1 MQGAAAC
8 GRIPP
13 AVHIPFRIQRL
24 LVTVACLAP
33 VAAMAQGGGLEGE
46 FSKLNAKERTRIA
59 QQEENAAREDAQ
71 FQAIMQGAEELFRE
85 QRYEE
90 AMARFE
96 QARDLRPY
104 NVYPRV
110 KIQDLQALIAQ
121 RNAEAAAHTVEEE
134 PPAPPPQAATRSH
147 EAPVGHP
154 AAETRTPTSQPGE
167 PTMPPPQ
174 VQAVRPDTIRRE
186 PVPHPEV
193 AAPFVEGERIT
204 KEGRAV
210 VLERSVLVE
219 GRPTVFRKVMH
230 PWGETV
236 YFKDGKPVPE
246 REWNAVFGSR

>member
-1 MQGAAAC
+1 M
-8 GRIPP
+8 
-13 AVHIPFRIQRL
+13 PFRIQGL

-33 VAAMAQGGGLEGE
+33 VAVMAQDGGLEGE
-46 FSKLNAKERTRIA
+46 FSKLSARERTRIA
-59 QQEENAAREDAQ
+59 QQEESAAREDEQ
-71 FQAIMQGAEELFRE
+71 FQALMHSAEELFRA

-90 AMARFE
+90 AMERFQ
-96 QARDLRPY
+96 QARDMRPY

-121 RNAEAAAHTVEEE
+121 RHAEAAVHVQQEEL
-134 PPAPPPQAATRSH
+134 PVSQPQAATRTPV
-147 EAPVGHP
+147 APVGHP
-154 AAETRTPTSQPGE
+154 AAETRTPTPLTSQPGE
-167 PTMPPPQ
+167 RTMLPPQ

-186 PVPHPEV
+186 PVPQPEA

-210 VLERSVLVE
+210 VLERSLLLE

-246 REWNAVFGSR
+246 REWSTVFGGR